1 MTPAQA
7 YETYGSK
14 AAAARAM
21 NMPVSTF
28 KDRLK
33 RETPRARARSA
44 TVLSFPQLP
53 DPREP
58 IDKLI
63 KRRTEHYN
71 RQRAHKEAATWQQ
84 IKVSDNK
91 PFGLA
96 LIGDPHLDDDGCAW
110 PALLDDVAMLRDT
123 EGLFAVNIGDS
134 ANNWVGRL
142 ARLFGNQETSQTSAR
157 QLVEWFLLHAGIR
170 WAAVL
175 LGNHDLW
182 NEGGEII
189 SRMCANAKVTIPVH
203 EWAARVE
210 FVFPNGANCRASLA
224 HDFKGRSIYS
234 TTHGPL
240 REAIWHQDGAHLLAA
255 GHIHYGGLQQVELPG
270 GHAPWLVRVRGYKDH
285 DHFAL
290 HNGFHEGQRFRS
302 AVAII
307 DPNAPGHERCM
318 LFPSIKQGAAVLTAM
333 REGHATVRPIAE
345 RKAASRKR
353 ASSRRN
359 RNRMAAA

>member
-1 MTPAQA
+1 MTPSQA
-7 YETYGSK
+7 HDEYGSS
-14 AAAARAM
+14 AAAARAL

-33 RETPRARARSA
+33 RERRGKRPPARSA
-44 TVLSFPQLP
+44 TILEFPQLP

-58 IDKLI
+58 IDKLL
-63 KRRTEHYN
+63 KRRTEHYR
-71 RQRAHKEAATWQQ
+71 RQREHKAAATWQQ

-110 PALLDDVAMLRDT
+110 PSLMADIDVMKST
-123 EGLFAVNIGDS
+123 EGLYAVNIGDS
-134 ANNWVGRL
+134 QNNWVGRL

-157 QLVEWFLLHAGIR
+157 QLVEWFLLNSGIR

-189 SRMCANAKVTIPVH
+189 SRMCAAAKVTIPVH
-203 EWAARVE
+203 EWAAKVE
-210 FVFPNGANCRASLA
+210 FVFPNGATCRASLA
-224 HDFKGRSIYS
+224 HDFKGKSIYS

-240 REAIWHQDGAHLLAA
+240 REAIWNQDGANILAA
-255 GHIHYGGLQQVELPG
+255 GHIHYGGLQQVEIPG
-270 GHAPWLVRVRGYKDH
+270 GHNPWLVRVRGYKEM

-290 HNGFHEGQRFRS
+290 HNGFHEGSRFAS
-302 AVAII
+302 VMAII
-307 DPNAPGHERCM
+307 DPTAPPEDRVLMFGS
-318 LFPSIKQGAAVLTAM
+318 LKQGAAVLKAM
-333 REGHATVRPIAE
+333 RNGAVTKP
-345 RKAASRKR
+345 KRKR
-353 ASSRRN
+353 A
-359 RNRMAAA
+359 A